1 MKSAGPK
8 NVGSGSWLFCAR
20 RALVDAAL
28 PDDQTVGGDFLGE
41 VLAAFL
47 VGTLATTDDRDW
59 GSPAG

>member
-1 MKSAGPK
+1 M
-8 NVGSGSWLFCAR
+8 
-20 RALVDAAL
+20 DAAL